1 MHIRE
6 VLLYE
11 SYILDAYDVHVINK
25 QIEELQTMIK
35 STADNVNYFNQS
47 IGYSNNLDDIR
58 ANVLILINSTIDS
71 LMITQSD
78 IINQHLMKWQR
89 ENTLVEQSK
98 QLDELLNSSIYKYFV
113 NWQCEPYCHCTLE
126 VLDRIQDWFEALA
139 NILQKTIGFM
149 EDLRKCPIPDSQLSG
164 FNTIDSKI
172 KSQLQYLFESSF
184 VVVKQP
190 KQILKSKTK

>member
-6 VLLYE
+6 VVLYE

-113 NWQCEPYCHCTLE
+113 NWQCEPYCHCNSRCLIEFKIGLRHWQTFYRKQSDSWKIFANAQFRILNS
-126 VLDRIQDWFEALA
+126 LDS
-139 NILQKTIGFM
+139 T
-149 EDLRKCPIPDSQLSG
+149 QL
-164 FNTIDSKI
+164 T
-172 KSQLQYLFESSF
+172 
-184 VVVKQP
+184 
-190 KQILKSKTK
+190 LKSKVNCSIYLSRALWW